1 MEATIVVVSL
11 AVAVAVPVV
20 MQLAISLERA
30 EFHFGSGRETKA
42 DASQLVPGVALQLC
56 GGASIIVVA
65 AACVVANITM
75 NAKAGFRSRNVE
87 IASTVCIA
95 YADYSTASGSVVT
108 IASAACAPEIAT
120 SDAAE
125 PIRIVLILIN
135 ASPIVELD
143 AIDIFI
149 HNDLSIL

>member
-42 DASQLVPGVALQLC
+42 DASQLVQCRAPAVRGC
-56 GGASIIVVA
+56 EHSVVA

-135 ASPIVELD
+135 ASPIDELD